1 MIEIKLCYYL
11 ELIMELD
18 QTGII
23 LIVCLGVGIPLL
35 CILCC
40 MYNMSMGDH
49 PLHGFCQNKRR
60 RHSVSTVSGGRDE
73 YGFKV

>member
-1 MIEIKLCYYL
+1 
-11 ELIMELD
+11 MELD

-49 PLHGFCQNKRR
+49 PLHGFCQNNRR
-60 RHSVSTVSGGRDE
+60 RRSVSTVSGGRDE